1 MGDSNP
7 RYGNPYVSL
16 ANWWF
21 QPLTQP
27 SKSLEKFLAEPLLS
41 NAMQRYN
48 IFLKPPNFFINFFH
62 ILDKTIIFC
71 EKHHSFRQMPHFSPT
86 LSVFN
91 RHAAIKYSIRTTYK
105 IRKKRATHHHELS
118 SKYKS
123 GILFLLPLWLCSHS
137 RGRTEKQHED
147 SDGTCLYQHFQL
159 SQKFKLKGADTT
171 KEGSPLLDGSNE
183 P

>member
-1 MGDSNP
+1 MKVSFDAHNAKTIKRHSKSLLSTALISLVVDRGFEPLWQDWESWILTLRWIHHLPRKYKYTLTLRRKVGDSNP

-62 ILDKTIIFC
+62 ISCKSLTFC
-71 EKHHSFRQMPHFSPT
+71 DKHHPI
-86 LSVFN
+86 LSN
-91 RHAAIKYSIRTTYK
+91 AA
-105 IRKKRATHHHELS
+105 
-118 SKYKS
+118 
-123 GILFLLPLWLCSHS
+123 LLPYPVHILQTRH
-137 RGRTEKQHED
+137 
-147 SDGTCLYQHFQL
+147 YQI
-159 SQKFKLKGADTT
+159 
-171 KEGSPLLDGSNE
+171 
-183 P
+183 